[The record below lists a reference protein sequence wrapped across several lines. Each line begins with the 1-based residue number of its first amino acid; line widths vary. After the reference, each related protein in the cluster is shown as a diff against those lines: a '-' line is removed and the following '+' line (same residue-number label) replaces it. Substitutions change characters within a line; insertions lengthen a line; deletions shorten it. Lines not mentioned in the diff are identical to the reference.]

1 MNKILL
7 IGAGSNHAKQI
18 HCHLDS
24 EWCGKLVTLDN
35 NSDHKPDIVADLEQL
50 PYDWAS
56 DNEYAEIHAYEVLE
70 HTGVQGDWKFFF
82 DQFSEFHRI
91 LKPGGILLASVPD
104 WQTKWAWG
112 DPSHKRVINDGSLSF
127 LSQEEYVIQVG
138 KTSMSDFRFYYKADF
153 RLAMICE
160 YKNGKFY
167 FGLEAIK

>member
-1 MNKILL
+1 MSKILL
-7 IGAGSNHAKQI
+7 VGAGSNRTKQI
-18 HCHLDS
+18 HCHFELD
-24 EWCGKLVTLDN
+24 WCGKLVTLDN

-50 PYDWAS
+50 PYKWAG

-91 LKPGGILLASVPD
+91 LKPGGLLLATVPD

-112 DPSHKRVINDGSLSF
+112 DPSHKRVINDGSLTF
-127 LSQEEYVIQVG
+127 LSQEEYVKQVG

-153 RLAMICE
+153 RFVLGE
-160 YKNGKFY
+160 YQEGKFY
-167 FGLEAIK
+167 FGLEAVK